1 MIQLYITP
9 YIFEFQFFINDKNK
23 LASFIVNLEL
33 DSPAIVYL
41 ELDSPALVNLELDSP
56 ALVNLE
62 LVKLAL
68 AAAASDLFLMQILS
82 AGWSRAK
89 RQDEYFDNLNPSL
102 LVNI

>member
-23 LASFIVNLEL
+23 LASFI
-33 DSPAIVYL
+33 A
-41 ELDSPALVNLELDSP
+41 NLELDSP

-82 AGWSRAK
+82 VGWSRAK
-89 RQDEYFDNLNPSL
+89 SQD
-102 LVNI
+102 

>member
-23 LASFIVNLEL
+23 LASFI
-33 DSPAIVYL
+33 
-41 ELDSPALVNLELDSP
+41 VNLELDSP

>member
-9 YIFEFQFFINDKNK
+9 YIFELQFFINHKNK
-23 LASFIVNLEL
+23 LASFI
-33 DSPAIVYL
+33 
-41 ELDSPALVNLELDSP
+41 VNLELDSP

-68 AAAASDLFLMQILS
+68 AAAASDLFLMQNLS